1 MRRVEEL
8 RRMSDDQLKNRLN
21 EIANSLRRAIGKVKA
36 GGTTGKDTMYIRRLK
51 KEKSRILT
59 ILRERELKRNERRS

>member
-21 EIANSLRRAIGKVKA
+21 EIAISLRRAVGKVKA
-36 GGTTGKDTMYIRRLK
+36 GGAIGKDTMYIRRLK
-51 KEKSRILT
+51 KEKARILT